1 MVEEGKYVTVGDVLA
16 NLDDEKIAVQLAQ
29 AKANLK
35 KLENNY
41 QRNEKLHKKSLIS
54 TEVFQQVKYEYEH
67 QKATYDLAEL
77 DLNHRR
83 ATIGFILLILFSVA
97 VPIKMIKTDMFDDPE
112 NRRFRLHYHIN
123 GSYTFYRANF
133 ASSTIL
139 LKKGK
144 EAKKSVK
151 C

>member
-1 MVEEGKYVTVGDVLA
+1 MAKVGGVVERIMVEEGKYVTVGDVLA

-67 QKATYDLAEL
+67 Q
-77 DLNHRR
+77 
-83 ATIGFILLILFSVA
+83 
-97 VPIKMIKTDMFDDPE
+97 
-112 NRRFRLHYHIN
+112 
-123 GSYTFYRANF
+123 
-133 ASSTIL
+133 
-139 LKKGK
+139 
-144 EAKKSVK
+144 
-151 C
+151 